1 MTISTTV
8 IKNSYSGNGSNDT
21 FAYTFKI
28 SADADMQVIIRAA
41 TGTETVK
48 SLTTHYTVTG
58 AGNANGG
65 NVVFTSG
72 NIPTNT
78 ETVVLRRNTTQTQGV
93 DLVENDPFTAESV
106 EGAFD
111 KNLSIAQELQEQ
123 VDRSIKISRTNTM
136 TNTEFTT
143 SATDRASKILAFD
156 TNGELSVTSELGSYQ
171 GNWATA
177 TAFAARDI
185 VKDTSNNNI
194 YICNTAHTSSGS
206 QPISSNTDVAKWD
219 LLVDAASATTSQNAA
234 ASSATAAANSATSA
248 ASSASTATTK
258 ASEAT
263 TAKTAA
269 ETAQTAAET
278 AKTAAET
285 AKPAAE
291 TALDTFDDRFLG
303 SKSSNPTVDNDGN
316 TLVDGALYF
325 DTTNNVMK
333 VYDLGNTTWHQLA
346 LTGTNQTNVNT
357 VAGQISPTNNIA
369 TVAGANSNISTV
381 AANNANITTLA
392 GITNL
397 GNLANAHA
405 AVTNVNNNLAS
416 VQNFADVYRIASSAP
431 SSSLNVGD
439 LYFDTTANELKVYK
453 SSGWAAAGST
463 VNGTSQR
470 YTYNISGTPNTVTGS
485 DANGNTLAYDAGY
498 ADVYLNGVR
507 LSGAD
512 ITITSGTS
520 VVFASNLADG
530 DVVDIVA
537 YGTFDVASINAG
549 NIDSGT
555 LNNARLTGS
564 GAITINGSAVAL
576 GGSVTVGETKPTI
589 SSLTPTVITNDPS
602 NVVIAG
608 GNFVAIPRV
617 HAINT
622 STGIWYEASSVTFTS
637 ASSITA
643 NFTLSVDSAN
653 YRIRVENPDGNAV
666 ISGASAL
673 NVSDAPSWTT
683 AAGSIGTIAGD
694 FSGTVAT
701 VAASGDTVTFTEV
714 SSPLVLTNA
723 SQANC
728 SLASNG
734 VISTS
739 DFGGSSTTA
748 TLYTFTIRATDAQGQ
763 TSDRVFT
770 LQSSFGATGGGQ
782 FN

>member
-58 AGNANGG
+58 AGNASGG

-123 VDRSIKISRTNTM
+123 VDRSLKISRTNTM
-136 TNTEFTT
+136 TSTEFTT

-156 TNGELSVTSELGSYQ
+156 TNGELAVTSELGSYQ

-219 LLVDAASATTSQNAA
+219 LLVDAASATTSQSAA
-234 ASSATAAANSATSA
+234 ATSATAAANSATAA

-285 AKPAAE
+285 AKTAAE

-303 SKSSNPTVDNDGN
+303 SKSSDPTVDNDGN
-316 TLVDGALYF
+316 TLLDGALYF
-325 DTTNNVMK
+325 NTSDNLMK

-381 AANNANITTLA
+381 AANNSNITTLA
-392 GITNL
+392 GISGL
-397 GNLANAHA
+397 SSLAAAHA
-405 AVTNVNNNLAS
+405 AVTNVNNNLSA

-431 SSSLNVGD
+431 SSSLNIGD

-470 YTYNISGTPNTVTGS
+470 YTYNISGTPNSVTGS

-507 LSGAD
+507 LSGSD
-512 ITITSGTS
+512 ITITSGTT

-537 YGTFDVASINAG
+537 YGTFNVASVNAG
-549 NIDSGT
+549 NIDAGT

-589 SSLTPTVITNDPS
+589 SSLTPSVITNDPS

-608 GNFVAIPRV
+608 ANFVAIPRV

-622 STGIWYEASSVTFTS
+622 STGIWYEASSVTYTS

-643 NFTLSVDSAN
+643 NFTLTVDSAN

-673 NVSDAPSWTT
+673 NVSDAPAWTT
-683 AAGSIGTIAGD
+683 SAGSLGTIAGD
-694 FSGTVAT
+694 FYGTVAT
-701 VAASGDTVTFTEV
+701 VAATGDTVTFTEV
-714 SSPLVLTNA
+714 SAPLVLTNN

-770 LQSSFGATGGGQ
+770 LQSTFGASGGGQ

>member
-58 AGNANGG
+58 AGNASGG

-123 VDRSIKISRTNTM
+123 VDRSLKISRTNTM
-136 TNTEFTT
+136 TSTEFTT

-156 TNGELSVTSELGSYQ
+156 TNGELAVTSELGSYQ

-219 LLVDAASATTSQNAA
+219 LLVDAASATTSQSAA
-234 ASSATAAANSATSA
+234 ATSATAAANSATAA

-285 AKPAAE
+285 AKTAAE

-303 SKSSNPTVDNDGN
+303 SKSSDPTVDNDGN
-316 TLVDGALYF
+316 TLLDGALYF
-325 DTTNNVMK
+325 NTSDNLMK

-381 AANNANITTLA
+381 AANNSNITTLA
-392 GITNL
+392 GISGL
-397 GNLANAHA
+397 SSLAAAHA
-405 AVTNVNNNLAS
+405 AVTNVNNNLSA

-431 SSSLNVGD
+431 SSSLNIGD

-520 VVFASNLADG
+520 VVFASNLSNG

-537 YGTFDVASINAG
+537 YGTFNVASVNAG
-549 NIDSGT
+549 NIDAGT

-589 SSLTPTVITNDPS
+589 SSLTPSVITNDPS

-608 GNFVAIPRV
+608 ANFVAIPRV

-622 STGIWYEASSVTFTS
+622 STGIWYEASTVTFTS

-643 NFTLSVDSAN
+643 NFTLTVDSAN
-653 YRIRVENPDGNAV
+653 YRIRVENPDGNSV

-673 NVSDAPSWTT
+673 NVSDAPVWTT
-683 AAGSIGTIAGD
+683 SAGSLGSVAGNFNGTI
-694 FSGTVAT
+694 TT
-701 VAASGDTVTFTEV
+701 VAATGDTVTFSEV
-714 SSPLVLTNA
+714 SSPLVLTNN

-770 LQSSFGATGGGQ
+770 LQSTFGASGGGQ

>member
-58 AGNANGG
+58 AGNASGG

-123 VDRSIKISRTNTM
+123 VDRSLKISRTNTM
-136 TNTEFTT
+136 TSTEFTT

-156 TNGELSVTSELGSYQ
+156 TNGELAVTSELGSYQ

-219 LLVDAASATTSQNAA
+219 LLVDAASATTSQSAA
-234 ASSATAAANSATSA
+234 ATSATAAANSATAA

-285 AKPAAE
+285 AKTAAE

-303 SKSSNPTVDNDGN
+303 SKSSDPTVDNDGN
-316 TLVDGALYF
+316 TLLDGALYF
-325 DTTNNVMK
+325 NTSDNLMK

-381 AANNANITTLA
+381 AANNSNITTLA
-392 GITNL
+392 GISGL
-397 GNLANAHA
+397 SSLAAAHA
-405 AVTNVNNNLAS
+405 AVTNVNNNLSA

-431 SSSLNVGD
+431 SSSLNIGD

-520 VVFASNLADG
+520 VVFASNLSNG

-537 YGTFDVASINAG
+537 YGTFNVASVNAG
-549 NIDSGT
+549 NIDAGT

-589 SSLTPTVITNDPS
+589 SSLTPSVITNDPS

-608 GNFVAIPRV
+608 ANFVAIPRV

-622 STGIWYEASSVTFTS
+622 STGIWYEASSVTYTS

-643 NFTLSVDSAN
+643 NFTLTVDSAN
-653 YRIRVENPDGNAV
+653 YRIRVENPDGNSV

-673 NVSDAPSWTT
+673 NVSDAPAWTT
-683 AAGSIGTIAGD
+683 SAGSLGTIAGD
-694 FSGTVAT
+694 FYGTVAT
-701 VAASGDTVTFTEV
+701 VAATGDTVTFTEV
-714 SSPLVLTNA
+714 SAPLVLTNN

-770 LQSSFGATGGGQ
+770 LQSTFGASGGGQ